1 MIIREAGEHNTWCT
15 PGRDPRRL
23 VLLSNHKVA
32 GASPQTGY
40 TSDVGCDVLVVVV
53 GPDRFA
59 FPSAQVR
66 GIDFRPA
73 LTPVP
78 LVPPY
83 LLGIS
88 SMHGTLQAVAD
99 LAAILD
105 ARRPA
110 GVGRYVVN
118 VTEGDLAAGLVVDAI
133 ETVVHWPD
141 AAIEALP
148 ATDGAALQAVAVGRV
163 ADGNGPITLVDVG
176 RLLGRVAEEIAERL
190 LGTE

>member
-1 MIIREAGEHNTWCT
+1 
-15 PGRDPRRL
+15 
-23 VLLSNHKVA
+23 
-32 GASPQTGY
+32 
-40 TSDVGCDVLVVVV
+40 
-53 GPDRFA
+53 
-59 FPSAQVR
+59 
-66 GIDFRPA
+66 
-73 LTPVP
+73 
-78 LVPPY
+78 
-83 LLGIS
+83 
-88 SMHGTLQAVAD
+88 MHGTLQAVAD